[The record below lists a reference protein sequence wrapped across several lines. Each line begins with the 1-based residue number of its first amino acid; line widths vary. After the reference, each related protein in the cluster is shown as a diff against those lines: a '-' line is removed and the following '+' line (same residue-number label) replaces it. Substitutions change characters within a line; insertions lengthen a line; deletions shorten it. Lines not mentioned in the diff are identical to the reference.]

1 MKEEMEKV
9 LKDAGGNEEQ
19 VLRVKKLQM
28 LMSNKSVKEKFDY
41 AVKAATLAFSA
52 YLMRDKTKNEVHGA
66 MLINEVLKA

>member
-1 MKEEMEKV
+1 
-9 LKDAGGNEEQ
+9 
-19 VLRVKKLQM
+19 M